1 MSSDSILSEI
11 FGNNDFYSGSLRA
24 GIKNKE
30 ITRNKKEI
38 LELADMED
46 ALSLKAMELM
56 GQM

>member
-1 MSSDSILSEI
+1 MSSDSILLEI

-38 LELADMED
+38 LELADMAEHY
-46 ALSLKAMELM
+46 L
-56 GQM
+56 

>member
-1 MSSDSILSEI
+1 MSADSILLEI
-11 FGNNDFYSGSLRA
+11 FGNNDFYSGSLRT

-38 LELADMED
+38 LELADMAD

-56 GQM
+56 RQM